1 MRADD
6 RAALLKELESRHES
20 DIAEIITV
28 LAPDLRTAFL
38 ELVGDA
44 LDPEVFAELD
54 DAVRDDVLQIVD
66 TDTLVNT
73 VQQLDSDDA
82 VFVLEDMADDERQE
96 VLEKISQ
103 TERMVLE
110 RSLDFPED
118 SAGRLMQSEFISV
131 PPFWTVGQTIDYLRE
146 TEELPD
152 DFLEIYIID
161 PTHTPI
167 GLSLIHISEPTRPY

>member
-1 MRADD
+1 M
-6 RAALLKELESRHES
+6 
-20 DIAEIITV
+20 
-28 LAPDLRTAFL
+28 RTAFL
-38 ELVGDA
+38 KLVGNA

-96 VLEKISQ
+96 VLEQIPQ

-146 TEELPD
+146 TED
-152 DFLEIYIID
+152 
-161 PTHTPI
+161 
-167 GLSLIHISEPTRPY
+167 SAR